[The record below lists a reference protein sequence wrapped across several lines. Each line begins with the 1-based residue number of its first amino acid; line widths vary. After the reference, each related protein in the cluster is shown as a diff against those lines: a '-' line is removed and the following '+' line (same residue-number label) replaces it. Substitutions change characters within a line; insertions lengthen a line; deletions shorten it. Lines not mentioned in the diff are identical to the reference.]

1 VPQIYNGS
9 TFWLVTDT
17 VIFFQSGLDPT
28 RVYALDMINMSGG
41 GKLTLSSVVTY
52 QVDQPQPPNTT
63 GTPAA

>member
-1 VPQIYNGS
+1 
-9 TFWLVTDT
+9 
-17 VIFFQSGLDPT
+17 
-28 RVYALDMINMSGG
+28 VYALDMINMSGG